1 MSTPSIKKASTKEIK
16 SENAPEMVFYP
27 KEPWQ
32 FQSFESKAPVLNNPY
47 LIVGLPG
54 IGNVGKIVVDFLI
67 DELKA
72 KKLYEINS
80 YHFPNT
86 VFVTEENL
94 VELPSIEIFYKKGSG
109 KTPDLIFLSGDV
121 QPTEQEACY
130 QFCDIVLDLFTTMK
144 GKQIITLGG
153 IGLQEAPE
161 NPKVFCTGAAKEAT
175 ASFVKGTSLNPNI
188 FGVVGAFVGVAG
200 VLVGLAGKRKIEA
213 VSLLAETLA
222 HPYYIGMKGSKEI
235 LTVLN
240 KKFALQVNADKLDKE
255 IKEFERELM
264 QTAEQMEESSKQTPS
279 RQSYIG

>member
-1 MSTPSIKKASTKEIK
+1 MSKPLIKKASTKEVK
-16 SENAPEMVFYP
+16 SENSPDMVFYP

-32 FQSFESKAPVLNNPY
+32 FQSFESKIPALNNAY

-121 QPTEQEACY
+121 QPTEQEPCY
-130 QFCDIVLDLFTTMK
+130 QFCDIVLDFFTTMK

-153 IGLQEAPE
+153 IGLQEPPQ
-161 NPKVFCTGAAKEAT
+161 NPKVFCTGTNKEAVT
-175 ASFVKGTSLNPNI
+175 SFVKGTSLNPNI

-200 VLVGLAGKRKIEA
+200 VLVGLAGKRKIQA

-240 KKFALQVNADKLDKE
+240 KKFALGVDGAKLDKE

-264 QTAEQMEESSKQTPS
+264 QTAEQLEEGQKPSGQT
-279 RQSYIG
+279 YIG

>member
-1 MSTPSIKKASTKEIK
+1 MSKQTKEKDTKTPGMI
-16 SENAPEMVFYP
+16 FYP

-32 FQSFESKAPVLNNPY
+32 FQSFESNAPSLNRPY

-86 VFVTEENL
+86 VFVTEKNL
-94 VELPSIEIFYKKGSG
+94 VKLPSIEIYYKKGSG
-109 KTPDLIFLSGDV
+109 KMPDLLLLSGDV
-121 QPTEQEACY
+121 QPTEQHACY
-130 QFCDIVLDLFTTMK
+130 QFCDIVLDLFTAIK

-161 NPKVFCTGAAKEAT
+161 NPKVFCTGAHKDSL

-200 VLVGLAGKRKIEA
+200 VLVGLAGKRKIDA
-213 VSLLAETLA
+213 ISLLAETLA

-235 LTVLN
+235 LNVLD
-240 KKFALQVNADKLDKE
+240 KKFLLGVDAKKLDKE

-264 QTAEQMEESSKQTPS
+264 QTAEQLEEGQKQGPS
-279 RQSYIG
+279 LQSYIG

>member
-1 MSTPSIKKASTKEIK
+1 MSKAHTKEIGK
-16 SENAPEMVFYP
+16 ADIVFYP

-32 FQSFESKAPVLNNPY
+32 FQSFEHKAPALNTPY
-47 LIVGLPG
+47 LLVGLPG

-86 VFVTEENL
+86 VFVTEKNL
-94 VELPSIEIFYKKGSG
+94 VELPSIELYYKKGSG
-109 KTPDLIFLSGDV
+109 KMPDFLFLSGDV
-121 QPTEQEACY
+121 QPTEQHTCY
-130 QFCDIVLDLFTTMK
+130 QFCDIILDLFTAMK

-161 NPKVFCTGAAKEAT
+161 KPKVFCTGTEKELV

-200 VLVGLAGKRKIEA
+200 VLVGLSGKRKIQA

-235 LTVLN
+235 LNVLN
-240 KKFALQVNADKLDKE
+240 KKFAFPVDAAKLDKE
-255 IKEFERELM
+255 IKEFERQLL
-264 QTAEQMEESSKQTPS
+264 QTVEQMEEGQKQAPS

>member
-1 MSTPSIKKASTKEIK
+1 MRATSAKEVK
-16 SENAPEMVFYP
+16 SEHPDIVFYP

-32 FQSFESKAPVLNNPY
+32 MQSFESKIPSLNNPY

-72 KKLYEINS
+72 KKLHEITS

-86 VFVTEENL
+86 VFVTEKNL
-94 VELPSIEIFYKKGSG
+94 VELPSIEIYYKKGSG
-109 KTPDLIFLSGDV
+109 KMPDFILLSGDV
-121 QPTEQEACY
+121 QPTEQIACH
-130 QFCDIVLDLFTTMK
+130 QFCDIVLDLFTAMK

-161 NPKVFCTGAAKEAT
+161 NPKVFCTGTNKEAV

-213 VSLLAETLA
+213 VSLLAETFA

-240 KKFALQVNADKLDKE
+240 KKFALGVDGTKLDKE
-255 IKEFERELM
+255 IKEFERELI
-264 QTAEQMEESSKQTPS
+264 QTVEQMEEGQKQPS
-279 RQSYIG
+279 RQTYIG